1 MWLFYVQHQ
10 FEDTYWQS
18 SDGWSYADAALRGSS
33 YLKLPKVLQFFTGN
47 IGLHHVHHLSA
58 KHPELQPAARARR
71 EPDLPRRADALA
83 VGRPARRAAEA
94 LGRGAGPAGDLRG
107 GARAEPR
114 LGRGLA
120 DRDDLEFTYSL
131 IDRIFRLSLGELAD
145 FSGAKYDGD
154 FSLTLEEAQRRK
166 HEYVAEQIGIGP
178 GRRVL
183 DLGCGWGPLLDFVR
197 APRRHRRR
205 RDALVRAGG
214 GLPAPRSRRP
224 PPRRAQ
230 VDAARPSAPSTPWP
244 ASARSSTSAR
254 PRSTRAGRQD
264 DVYRDLFARI
274 ASVLPDGGRF
284 YLQTMV
290 FGRNMIPLDEID
302 IDAPR
307 DSDAWYLALM
317 GRQFPGS
324 CLPFGQEQIVRSA
337 EPHFRLVSSAS
348 GRLDYIETI
357 RQWRAAV
364 RARRASGRR
373 CSSSGSLPRWL
384 TSADFR
390 LAFTSGV
397 SANSVCFEREL
408 LDHYR
413 LVFEKAS

>member
-1 MWLFYVQHQ
+1 M
-10 FEDTYWQS
+10 
-18 SDGWSYADAALRGSS
+18 
-33 YLKLPKVLQFFTGN
+33 
-47 IGLHHVHHLSA
+47 
-58 KHPELQPAARARR
+58 
-71 EPDLPRRADALA
+71 
-83 VGRPARRAAEA
+83 
-94 LGRGAGPAGDLRG
+94 
-107 GARAEPR
+107 
-114 LGRGLA
+114 A

-154 FSLTLEEAQRRK
+154 FSLSLEAAQRRK

-183 DLGCGWGPLLDFVR
+183 DLGCGWGPLLAFVR
-197 APRRHRRR
+197 SRGGVGVGVTLSSAQARACRRHGLDVHIQDARRVD
-205 RDALVRAGG
+205 RDSFGAF
-214 GLPAPRSRRP
+214 
-224 PPRRAQ
+224 
-230 VDAARPSAPSTPWP
+230 DAV
-244 ASARSSTSAR
+244 ASLGAFEHFCSPEDHA
-254 PRSTRAGRQD
+254 AGRQD
-264 DVYRDLFARI
+264 EIYRALFARI
-274 ASVLPDGGRF
+274 ASLLPEGGRL

-290 FGRNMIPLDEID
+290 FGRNMIALDQVD
-302 IDAPR
+302 INAPR

-324 CLPFGQEQIVRSA
+324 LLPFGRDQIVSTAR
-337 EPHFRLVSSAS
+337 PHLRLVASAS

-357 RQWRAAV
+357 RQWRERFAAPSAAKALLKL
-364 RARRASGRR
+364 RL
-373 CSSSGSLPRWL
+373 LPRWL

-413 LVFEKAS
+413 LVFEKSG